1 MLLKMNITVYL
12 GASSGNDDKFQI
24 AVRELGNWIGENGHT
39 LVYGGSKAGLMGDLA
54 ESVLL
59 SGGKVI
65 GVEPQFFIDA
75 GFEYNDI
82 TELIVTHDMS
92 ERKAKMIE
100 LGNAF
105 ITFPGG
111 SGTLEEISEVIS
123 KVIDNYNFNDTSAIA
138 KKEYEK
144 LYTRLSRKYS
154 GTELEYKIKEKLYQK
169 GLSYEKDY

>member
-24 AVRELGNWIGENGHT
+24 AIRELGNWIGENGHT

-82 TELIVTHDMS
+82 TQLIVTHDMS
-92 ERKAKMIE
+92 
-100 LGNAF
+100 
-105 ITFPGG
+105 
-111 SGTLEEISEVIS
+111 
-123 KVIDNYNFNDTSAIA
+123 
-138 KKEYEK
+138 
-144 LYTRLSRKYS
+144 
-154 GTELEYKIKEKLYQK
+154 
-169 GLSYEKDY
+169 